1 MLNNSNITE
10 LDIKEEISKNPNII
24 YLSIRELDEG
34 LNTKRWNR
42 KV

>member
-24 YLSIRELDEG
+24 YLSIRELDGG
-34 LNTKRWNR
+34 LNIKRWNS

>member
-1 MLNNSNITE
+1 MLNKSNITE
-10 LDIKEEISKNPNII
+10 LDIKEEISKNSNII

-34 LNTKRWNR
+34 LNIKRWNS